1 MHKKNRRSSPYKYKL
16 GKRASHATVIPNDH
30 QPIER
35 AIKKFM
41 RKVKKSGVQEQFKK
55 HEYYEKPSEKRKRA
69 ARKRCRVLEKLKA
82 KSDA

>member
-1 MHKKNRRSSPYKYKL
+1 MSRRHRPQSYKVGKK
-16 GKRASHATVIPNDH
+16 ASHATIIPNQN

-41 RKVKKSGVQEQFKK
+41 RKVKKSGLQELYKK

-69 ARKRCRVLEKLKA
+69 ARKRRRVLEKLKA
-82 KSDA
+82 KGVA